1 MKKIV
6 LALLMLGM
14 TAQIS
19 AQNSRSAKITV
30 QASIPDTAGIE
41 AISDTTSAGSSGT
54 TVFVGS
60 GNIDNCVNTG
70 ELTKHVVDELLK
82 GDLLFTLFVLVILFV
97 LAPVLI
103 LTIIFYFIYRNRK
116 LKAQVAE
123 AALRSGQP
131 IPEQVKVNK
140 VPADDTLMAIG
151 VRRLFLGLGLTV
163 LFVWMDINI
172 GAGIGALIALKGVGE
187 IVIAKRL

>member
-41 AISDTTSAGSSGT
+41 AISDTTSVGSSGT

-140 VPADDTLMAIG
+140 V
-151 VRRLFLGLGLTV
+151 
-163 LFVWMDINI
+163 
-172 GAGIGALIALKGVGE
+172 
-187 IVIAKRL
+187 